1 MPARLVSN
9 MSISGAVEA
18 VIRNRLV
25 RILLALALIAV
36 GAWAFLP
43 HLAYRI
49 APTAFVNSELVR
61 VTAPI
66 AGHLSPDLP
75 RRGEIID
82 RSMTQSTY

>member
-49 APTAFVNSELVR
+49 APLR
-61 VTAPI
+61 
-66 AGHLSPDLP
+66 LSIQSSFGSP
-75 RRGEIID
+75 RRSPGICRPISRAEVKSLTA
-82 RSMTQSTY
+82 R